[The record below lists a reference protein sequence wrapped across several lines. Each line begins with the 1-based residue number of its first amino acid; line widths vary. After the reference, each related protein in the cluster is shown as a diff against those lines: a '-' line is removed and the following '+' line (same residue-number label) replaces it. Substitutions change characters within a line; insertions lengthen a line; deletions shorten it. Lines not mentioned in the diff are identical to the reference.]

1 MDVQEPLKNDA
12 SEEEEEQLENSPV
25 PEVALT
31 VPITDD
37 PTIPVYTFRMWTL
50 GILWCAIL
58 AFVNQF
64 FYYRT
69 APLTVSAL
77 TAQVRAHACTKRV
90 LLGGTGHKRT
100 RLWPI
105 PLI

>member
-1 MDVQEPLKNDA
+1 MDVQEPLKNADEGA
-12 SEEEEEQLENSPV
+12 EEEEEPMKNSPV

-31 VPITDD
+31 VPTTDD

-77 TAQVRAHACTKRV
+77 TAQVRTDASTGKV
-90 LLGGTGHKRT
+90 LLGAC
-100 RLWPI
+100 
-105 PLI
+105 